1 MFDVNSNNASPVVNY
16 EGSIILNFDKFI
28 FIIITISTLVP
39 YLFRSFIGVSKNV
52 MAVGFQ
58 EAGRWMYTGGED
70 GTAKIW

>member
-1 MFDVNSNNASPVVNY
+1 MIKRLKLFSVNVRITWHFIYFVV
-16 EGSIILNFDKFI
+16 
-28 FIIITISTLVP
+28 
-39 YLFRSFIGVSKNV
+39 GVSKNV

>member
-1 MFDVNSNNASPVVNY
+1 
-16 EGSIILNFDKFI
+16 
-28 FIIITISTLVP
+28 
-39 YLFRSFIGVSKNV
+39 